1 MKIPS
6 FDLQKIYAQGIPVLI
21 LDLLLSL
28 FLFYRIFILL
38 KGTKAIPLLKGLG
51 IVFAFSVVTK
61 RLNLV
66 MLGGLLQYLLGVMVI
81 ALPVLFQPELRRV
94 LEELGKNDFFARF
107 FAISPRENYD
117 VVKIIAETAEEMAR
131 ENKGALII
139 LEREIPLREVAESG
153 QLIDAE
159 VSVVLLKQLFF
170 KDTPLHDGAVIIRGD
185 RITAA
190 SCILPLSTRVDL
202 PLSYGTRHRAGVG
215 MSEQSDAIVVIV
227 SEERGKITVVNNGE
241 IRECSK
247 QGELLDYLWAE
258 FAEKNKER
266 ITIPKDIFYRKMDS

>member
-1 MKIPS
+1 K
-6 FDLQKIYAQGIPVLI
+6 
-21 LDLLLSL
+21 
-28 FLFYRIFILL
+28 
-38 KGTKAIPLLKGLG
+38 PLLKGLG